1 MGKGTRYNDEFK
13 QEAVNQVVLHGYS
26 VADVS
31 QRLGISNKS
40 LYDWIKI
47 FSKPKRQRDDEADL
61 RTENAR
67 LKRELKRAQE
77 ERDILKE
84 AARYFAGES
93 KSATRS

>member
-1 MGKGTRYNDEFK
+1 MRG
-13 QEAVNQVVLHGYS
+13 
-26 VADVS
+26 
-31 QRLGISNKS
+31 
-40 LYDWIKI
+40 
-47 FSKPKRQRDDEADL
+47 KPKKRRDDEADL

-93 KSATRS
+93 NATRS